1 MKKIIFF
8 AIASA
13 ILLFSIIVVNIS
25 PAINGLISGQSWSQ
39 QACSYHSDRYDDEKK
54 KTYSDQK
61 VKRRNFRWNKK
72 RLK

>member
-25 PAINGLISGQSWSQ
+25 PAISLIGGQSWSQ